1 MDSYKELLYVTCS
14 GRNTVLV
21 CNINDLKFVKEFGD
35 TKYSP
40 EYIAASREFI
50 YVVSTDEQIVRYKST
65 DYLLVGV
72 TGTWVNYSRIIG
84 VAVSLENQ
92 VFAMNQNSQIR
103 IYDRAL
109 NFKEEIQ
116 LDLKKFQESNCITWV
131 NSMLMRKINESNENI
146 TIISMLMR
154 EDRIYLLLDNTVL
167 LFVFVGDWDNIL
179 LFQERRR

>member
-1 MDSYKELLYVTCS
+1 M
-14 GRNTVLV
+14 
-21 CNINDLKFVKEFGD
+21 
-35 TKYSP
+35 
-40 EYIAASREFI
+40 
-50 YVVSTDEQIVRYKST
+50 RYKST

-92 VFAMNQNSQIR
+92 VFAMNQNGQIR

-131 NSMLMRKINESNENI
+131 NSMLMRKIDESNENI
-146 TIISMLMR
+146 SIISMLMR

-167 LFVFVGDWDNIL
+167 LVVSVGDWKSIYFYFKKEEGNNTIELIL
-179 LFQERRR
+179 SY